1 MTLLSVESLTK
12 SYGEGDTAVHALQ
25 SLSFSVDRGEVVALS
40 GPSGCG
46 KSSLLSIIGL
56 VMPPT
61 SGVVR
66 LSAKQIDFAQESEL
80 ARLRRTLLGY
90 VFQYFNL
97 LPTLTAEENVMLTAL
112 LAGNS
117 SEQARQ
123 RAIELLSHVGL
134 SQRRAHRP
142 HQLSGGEMQR
152 VAVCRALAHRPAL
165 LLADEPTGNLDTK
178 AGHAVLDL
186 LREAA
191 NTGAAVVMATH
202 REDSLAW
209 CSRVLKLHDGEL
221 ITNSSSDHQ

>member
-25 SLSFSVDRGEVVALS
+25 SLSFSVNRGEVVALS

-66 LSAKQIDFAQESEL
+66 LSAKQIDFAHESEL

-191 NTGAAVVMATH
+191 HTGAAVVMATH

>member
-1 MTLLSVESLTK
+1 
-12 SYGEGDTAVHALQ
+12 
-25 SLSFSVDRGEVVALS
+25 
-40 GPSGCG
+40 
-46 KSSLLSIIGL
+46 
-56 VMPPT
+56 
-61 SGVVR
+61 
-66 LSAKQIDFAQESEL
+66 
-80 ARLRRTLLGY
+80 
-90 VFQYFNL
+90 
-97 LPTLTAEENVMLTAL
+97 
-112 LAGNS
+112 
-117 SEQARQ
+117 
-123 RAIELLSHVGL
+123 
-134 SQRRAHRP
+134 
-142 HQLSGGEMQR
+142 MQR

>member
-12 SYGEGDTAVHALQ
+12 SYGEGDTAVHALR
-25 SLSFSVDRGEVVALS
+25 SISFTVSSGEVVALS

-61 SGVVR
+61 GGIVR
-66 LSAKQIDFAQESEL
+66 LSAKPIDFVKENEL
-80 ARLRRTLLGY
+80 ASLRRNLLGY

-152 VAVCRALAHRPAL
+152 VAVCRALAHRPSL
-165 LLADEPTGNLDTK
+165 ILADEPTGNLDTK

-191 NTGAAVVMATH
+191 YTGAAVVMATH

-221 ITNSSSDHQ
+221 LTERSNNPQ

>member
-1 MTLLSVESLTK
+1 
-12 SYGEGDTAVHALQ
+12 
-25 SLSFSVDRGEVVALS
+25 
-40 GPSGCG
+40 
-46 KSSLLSIIGL
+46 
-56 VMPPT
+56 MPPT
-61 SGVVR
+61 SGIVR
-66 LSAKQIDFAQESEL
+66 LSDRSIDFARESEL
-80 ARLRRTLLGY
+80 AQLRRTLLGY

-112 LAGNS
+112 LAGKS

-152 VAVCRALAHRPAL
+152 VAVCRALAHHPAL

-191 NTGAAVVMATH
+191 NTGAAVIMATH
-202 REDSLAW
+202 RKDSLAW

-221 ITNSSSDHQ
+221 ITKSSSDHQ

>member
-25 SLSFSVDRGEVVALS
+25 SLSFSVNRGEVVALS

-191 NTGAAVVMATH
+191 HTGAAVVMATH

>member
-66 LSAKQIDFAQESEL
+66 LSGKQIDFAQESEL

>member
-25 SLSFSVDRGEVVALS
+25 SLSFSVNRGEVVALS

-221 ITNSSSDHQ
+221 ITNSSSDH

>member
-25 SLSFSVDRGEVVALS
+25 SLSFSVNRGEVVALS